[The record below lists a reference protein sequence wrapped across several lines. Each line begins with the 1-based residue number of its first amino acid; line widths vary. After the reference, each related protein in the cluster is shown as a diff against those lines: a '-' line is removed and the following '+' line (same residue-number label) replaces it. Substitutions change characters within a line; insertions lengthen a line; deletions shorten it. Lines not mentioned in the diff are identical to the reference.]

1 MRYPLVHISPFQAGA
16 IPSVGSISAET
27 VMHGIRQMTYGAVP
41 RTLFSL
47 GSDANA
53 ANLWGK
59 HMSQANS
66 ASILSARESQIA
78 SLYIDGLS
86 YKEVARELEI
96 SPGTVR
102 THLNA
107 IYRKLE
113 ISSRTE
119 LARCLRPPTSD
130 AVLKPD
136 IQAPIKETRGPERRQ
151 LTFLFADIVGSTEIA
166 SQLDAEDMHE
176 LLTRFRSVIRQE
188 LARYGGHIA
197 GFPGDGAMAV
207 FGWPE
212 AAEEATQCAA
222 SAALA
227 IASAVGNVRRSDG
240 QPLCV
245 RVGVATGMAVVGSA
259 AGRTADF
266 VGSAINLA
274 SRLQGAAPKNGV
286 LISELTHAL
295 TGNAF
300 KADPLPPLSIRG
312 IRDPVNAYHLIAHRD
327 GLTRFEAKG
336 TSAQLSSL
344 VGRDVELCE
353 LQVLW
358 KTAADGQGC
367 GAILIGQAGI
377 GKSRLAESL
386 ALSSLQSGA
395 RLFRLQCSKGSGAS
409 PFWPIRRAIKSAAG
423 LNEDA
428 SKAEQYKSL
437 EQWLSQHSTLDGL
450 AGLLVADMM
459 DLAPDRALPEM
470 NSSRIRQLLLKAL
483 VSFFLSM
490 SQKSPLFMLL
500 EDAHWIDPSTLEF
513 VELLLGDIHSTPLM
527 LLITTRPE
535 GKDLLRRFAQVGHFQ
550 LTPLNVVD
558 AERLVRERAQNASL
572 SDETIAAIV
581 ARTDGLP
588 LFLEE
593 VTTAMV
599 EGASQPD
606 AVPATLRES
615 LTARLGHL
623 GNARE
628 TAQVASAIGRDVDL
642 DLLTLTLPESR
653 SHRGGDD
660 VQRLIDAGLATPRS
674 GGFVFSHALV
684 RDAAYETM
692 LRVRRQELHA
702 KIAELM
708 LGRFRRRFAQEPE
721 TLAQHLE
728 RAGRTSAAIDYYL
741 RAADAASS
749 RAANTEAEGYALQAL
764 KLAELMEGGAKR
776 DRKEVAALL
785 ALAKI
790 RTTLFGYGRQ
800 EVAEPLRRAL
810 DLCQVAGLRRTE
822 FPLVV
827 SLAVQTIVSGN
838 GTNALDFSR
847 RAMSL
852 AEDSGTQTEFVM
864 ACYAEGVTR
873 CWRGDRQE
881 ATDVFTAGLNAYD
894 QNMHE
899 QLINLGPHD
908 SGVVCMARGAFNGF
922 HCSTDVNEYAHID
935 RAVELAKKLGHSHTL
950 NYAFHWKAMQAP
962 DAQDW
967 VRAEKAISESLD
979 LAEDQDFGTWLSI
992 GSMLAARFAA
1002 ARESPDEALKKAEQA
1017 LEILPKGGN
1026 GTCLSYAKGLVGD
1039 CLRRVGRKADAH
1051 ALLKEAVQDAET
1063 TATRWGL
1070 VETLRAL
1077 ARCRLDVDGGD
1088 TTGAET
1094 ELTRAIALARRQGS
1108 RLFQLRAATDLAE
1121 LFLEQGDLI
1130 AAREAIEDPAA
1141 SMHPSAP
1148 KNDVRKVQEILSA
1161 IY

>member
-1 MRYPLVHISPFQAGA
+1 
-16 IPSVGSISAET
+16 
-27 VMHGIRQMTYGAVP
+27 MHGIRQMAYGAVL
-41 RTLFSL
+41 RTSFSL

-59 HMSQANS
+59 HMRQANQENT
-66 ASILSARESQIA
+66 LSARESQIA

-119 LARCLRPPTSD
+119 LARCLRPPTSE

-166 SQLDAEDMHE
+166 SRLDAEDMHE
-176 LLTRFRSVIRQE
+176 LLTRFRNVIRQE

-227 IASAVGNVRRSDG
+227 IASAVGNVRHSDG
-240 QPLCV
+240 QPLSV

-259 AGRTADF
+259 EGRTADF

-274 SRLQGAAPKNGV
+274 SRLQGAAPLNGV

-312 IRDPVNAYHLIAHRD
+312 IRDPVNAYHLVAHRD

-344 VGRDVELCE
+344 VGRDVELSE

-358 KTAADGQGC
+358 KSAADGQGC

-470 NSSRIRQLLLKAL
+470 NSSRRRQLLLKAL

-490 SQKSPLFMLL
+490 SQKSPLFILL

-513 VELLLGDIHSTPLM
+513 VELLLSDIHSTSLM

-535 GKDLLRRFAQVGHFQ
+535 GEDLLRRFAKVGHFQ

-593 VTTAMV
+593 VTAAMV
-599 EGASQPD
+599 EGASAPD
-606 AVPATLRES
+606 TVPATLRES
-615 LTARLGHL
+615 LTARLDRL
-623 GNARE
+623 GSARE
-628 TAQVASAIGRDVDL
+628 TAQVAGAIGRDVDF
-642 DLLTLTLPESR
+642 DLLALTVQESR
-653 SHRGGDD
+653 PNEVADD
-660 VQRLIDAGLATPRS
+660 VQKLIDAGLATPRA

-684 RDAAYETM
+684 RDAAYQTM

-721 TLAQHLE
+721 TLALHLE
-728 RAGRTSAAIDYYL
+728 RGGRTAAAIDYYL
-741 RAADAASS
+741 RAAEAAST
-749 RAANTEAEGYALQAL
+749 RAANNEAEGYAVRAL
-764 KLAELMEGGAKR
+764 ELAARMEGGAKR

-785 ALAKI
+785 ALGRI
-790 RTTLFGYGRQ
+790 RMILFGYGRQ
-800 EVAEPLRRAL
+800 EAAEPLRRAL
-810 DLCQVAGLRRTE
+810 DLCQIAGLRRTE

-827 SLAVQTIVSGN
+827 SLTAQASVSGN
-838 GTNALDFSR
+838 VTTALDFAQ
-847 RAMSL
+847 RAMTL
-852 AEDSGTQTEFVM
+852 ANDSKDQTEFVM
-864 ACYAEGVTR
+864 ASYASGLAR
-873 CWRGDRQE
+873 CWRGERHE
-881 ATDVFTAGLNAYD
+881 AAKAFDAGLNAYD
-894 QNMHE
+894 ESMHD
-899 QLINLGPHD
+899 QLVSLGPQD
-908 SGVVCMARGAFNGF
+908 SGVVCMVRGAFNRF
-922 HCSTDVNEYAHID
+922 HCSANASECAHID
-935 RAVELAKKLGHSHTL
+935 RAVELAEKLGHSNTL
-950 NYAFHWKAMQAP
+950 NYALHWKASQAL

-967 VRAEKAISESLD
+967 VRAEHAISETLD
-979 LAEDQDFGTWLSI
+979 LAEDQDFTTWRSMGRLSAAR
-992 GSMLAARFAA
+992 LAAAQQN
-1002 ARESPDEALKKAEQA
+1002 PDEALKEAKQA
-1017 LEILPKGGN
+1017 LDLLPKSGN
-1026 GTCLSYAKGLVGD
+1026 IVGLGYVKGLVGD
-1039 CLRRVGRKADAH
+1039 CLRRLGRKADAL
-1051 ALLKEAVQDAET
+1051 ALLREAVQEAET
-1063 TATRWGL
+1063 TAVRWGL